1 MILDAIIAATAERV
15 ARMPEDAEETVEAPR
30 AATGF
35 YDAVRRTKRTNA
47 IIAEIK
53 AASPSRGII
62 CSDID
67 PRGFAL
73 SMVSSG
79 CAALSVITEPRFF
92 HGSDTFLPAV
102 RNAVSV
108 PILRKDFVIDPRQVA
123 ASRALGADAVLL
135 ITAVLKDRLPDFV
148 ELARSYSLEP
158 LVEVH
163 TGRELEVALSSGT
176 RMIGIN
182 NRNLKDMSVDLS
194 VTKRLAPRARDC
206 GCRVVSESGFV
217 WPCDVRRFRDIVDG
231 FLIGSSIVS
240 ARNPQKK
247 LEGFLFA

>member
-1 MILDAIIAATAERV
+1 MILDVIVAETARRV
-15 ARMPEDAEETVEAPR
+15 ARMPADPMDTAEVPR
-30 AATGF
+30 AETGF
-35 YDAVRRTKRTNA
+35 YDAVRRTDGKNA

-53 AASPSRGII
+53 AASPSRGVI
-62 CSDID
+62 CREID

-92 HGSDTFLPAV
+92 NGNDAFIPAV
-102 RNAVSV
+102 REAVSV
-108 PILRKDFVIDPRQVA
+108 PILRKDFIIDPRQVA
-123 ASRALGADAVLL
+123 GSRALGADAVLL

-148 ELARSYSLEP
+148 ELARSYNLEP

-163 TGRELEVALSSGT
+163 TGEELDVALSSGT

-194 VTKRLAPRARDC
+194 VTKQLAPRAREC
-206 GCRVVSESGFV
+206 GCRVVSESGYL
-217 WPCDVRRFRDIVDG
+217 WPCDVRRFRDSVDG

>member
-1 MILDAIIAATAERV
+1 MMLDAIVAATAERV
-15 ARMPEDAEETVEAPR
+15 ARMPADAGDTASAPR
-30 AATGF
+30 AAAGF
-35 YDAVRRTKRTNA
+35 YDAVRRTNGNNA

-53 AASPSRGII
+53 AASPSRGVI

-67 PRGFAL
+67 PRGFAM

-79 CAALSVITEPRFF
+79 CTALSVITEPRFF
-92 HGSDTFLPAV
+92 HGSDAFIPAV
-102 RNAVSV
+102 RDAVSV

-123 ASRALGADAVLL
+123 GSRALGADAILL
-135 ITAVLKDRLPDFV
+135 ITAILKDRLPDFV

-163 TGRELEVALSSGT
+163 TEEELDVALSSGT

-182 NRNLKDMSVDLS
+182 NRNLEDMSVDLS

-206 GCRVVSESGFV
+206 GCRVISESGFL
-217 WPCDVRRFRDIVDG
+217 WPCDVRRFRDLVDG

-240 ARNPQKK
+240 ARNPRKK